1 MTARRADRVYL
12 GWEYAALH
20 AHPGPP
26 PRRPVP
32 PGQQRLDPGW
42 VLAQQ
47 REERRLSLP
56 LKAGA
61 AASAGLAALTG
72 ALGAASVLT
81 PALTA
86 TGVVACLAGTVW
98 CARDVWRG
106 AR

>member
-1 MTARRADRVYL
+1 MTPRQADRVYL
-12 GWEYAALH
+12 GWEYAMLH
-20 AHPGPP
+20 PHPGPP

-32 PGQQRLDPGW
+32 PGQERLDPGW

-61 AASAGLAALTG
+61 AAGAALAALTG
-72 ALGAASVLT
+72 ALGAAGALT

-86 TGVVACLAGTVW
+86 TGLVAWLAATMW
-98 CARDVWRG
+98 CARGV
-106 AR
+106 